1 MYLQSIHLTR
11 LLSRLITVKSL
22 QSEWRF
28 TELFSAEC
36 GASLK
41 PCRVASAELNVY
53 PYIIPALEAP
63 RTVAVYQLCK
73 SSEYEIKLEN
83 EAEIILTKILYL

>member
-11 LLSRLITVKSL
+11 LVSRLITVKPQ
-22 QSEWRF
+22 QSEWRI

-36 GASLK
+36 DASLK

-53 PYIIPALEAP
+53 PYIILTGVVTRAP
-63 RTVAVYQLCK
+63 TLAGDTWHC
-73 SSEYEIKLEN
+73 S
-83 EAEIILTKILYL
+83 LYMQPVTGTSFS